1 MIQVCEISKRY
12 KKTNHAKGIIGSIRK
27 LFINDYTL
35 IKAVE
40 KITFSIGQ
48 GEAVGYLGPNGAGK
62 STMIKMLTGIL
73 VPTSGFVTVN
83 GLTPHKNRKELAKRI
98 GIVFGQRSQL
108 WWDLPVIDSF
118 ELHKRI
124 YKISEQDYK
133 KNMNSFLE
141 QLGLEDY
148 ITQPVRQ
155 LSLGQRMRAEI
166 ALALLHNPDILFLD
180 EPTIGLDVLAKEKI
194 RAFINQINRE
204 RNVTILL
211 TSHDLKDIEQICNR
225 MLIVNKGALIF
236 DGTVEYLKTALS
248 MEKILTIDFESDPG
262 THVLAENA
270 FLIEDQGM
278 RKKFK
283 INKGMD
289 SAIEFVQ
296 GISKIY
302 PIRDFSLQESD
313 IEDVIR
319 LYYEGLNALEY
330 KHNQTLE
337 SVSVN

>member
-1 MIQVCEISKRY
+1 
-12 KKTNHAKGIIGSIRK
+12 
-27 LFINDYTL
+27 
-35 IKAVE
+35 
-40 KITFSIGQ
+40 
-48 GEAVGYLGPNGAGK
+48 
-62 STMIKMLTGIL
+62 MIKMLTGIL

>member
-1 MIQVCEISKRY
+1 MIQVCEITKRY

-262 THVLAENA
+262 THVLVENA

-289 SAIEFVQ
+289 SAIEFVR